1 MATSAQAKKKSAR
14 TPSGRKRARQNVKL
28 NAANSAMRSR
38 FRTADKSVRKAIAG
52 GDKAAAQEAFKAATP
67 VLDSIARKGLFHPN
81 KAARDKSR
89 LSAALKA
96 MAA

>member
-14 TPSGRKRARQNVKL
+14 TPSGRKRARQDIKL
-28 NAANSAMRSR
+28 NAANSALRSR
-38 FRTADKSVRKAIAG
+38 FRTAIKSVRKAILA
-52 GDKAAAQEAFKAATP
+52 GDKAAAQEAFKAAGP

-81 KAARDKSR
+81 KAARHKSR
-89 LSAALKA
+89 LNAAVKG